1 MTTTTTFSINGVALT
16 MALDID
22 SGVDYSAFGVRDFV
36 TGTVTLPDGT
46 TVTAGGGAVHSA
58 ASAGAENS
66 RCGRQTDLPGLS
78 WPGEVSPGDFSAY
91 EGYENFEGSS
101 DAEARIAA
109 ACGLGIDRDT
119 EEGDANWREIVDAVR
134 DASQAAWDAHHA
146 AAE

>member
-1 MTTTTTFSINGVALT
+1 MSTTFTINGVQLSI
-16 MALDID
+16 ALDI
-22 SGVDYSAFGVRDFV
+22 GEYAN
-36 TGTVTLPDGT
+36 GTITLPDGSE
-46 TVTAGGGAVHSA
+46 VTAGGGSVHTDDSA
-58 ASAGAENS
+58 YAENQ

-78 WPGEVSPGDFSAY
+78 WPGEVVAGDFLAY
-91 EGYENFEGSS
+91 EGYENFEGGSI

-109 ACGLGIDRDT
+109 ACGLDIDRDT